1 MSSNPPTHTTG
12 TSLAMLEPDGRSEID
27 VNTAWWPTEKAMVEA
42 FAAKYVSLH
51 VRVSNKAALHLYR
64 DTLQFE
70 VDKVEEKYYAD
81 GENAYSMRKDLTFL
95 EEPESESEDDGEET
109 TEDVDIDGDVP
120 KEKKKKKRNVKV
132 GRALGVQ
139 DLQEV
144 DGRVA

>member
-1 MSSNPPTHTTG
+1 
-12 TSLAMLEPDGRSEID
+12 
-27 VNTAWWPTEKAMVEA
+27 MVEA

-95 EEPESESEDDGEET
+95 EEPETDSEGEEA
-109 TEDVDIDGDVP
+109 TEDVNIDGDVP
-120 KEKKKKKRNVKV
+120 KEKKKSKKRNVKV

-144 DGRVA
+144 DGRGA

>member
-1 MSSNPPTHTTG
+1 
-12 TSLAMLEPDGRSEID
+12 
-27 VNTAWWPTEKAMVEA
+27 MVEA

-95 EEPESESEDDGEET
+95 EDPESDESEGEET
-109 TEDVDIDGDVP
+109 EDIDIDGDVP
-120 KEKKKKKRNVKV
+120 KEKGEKKRNVKV
-132 GRALGVQ
+132 GRPLGVQ
-139 DLQEV
+139 DLLEV
-144 DGRVA
+144 DGRA